1 MEERERE
8 EKRKGRKEGVGER
21 ETEIPQAQPTSELWY
36 EFRISALK
44 TYLWVEKQL
53 GVGGAHSW
61 GGIDY
66 DWVF

>member
-8 EKRKGRKEGVGER
+8 EKRKGRKKGVGER

-36 EFRISALK
+36 EFRMSALK

-53 GVGGAHSW
+53 DVGGVHGW